1 MEGESGVGSVGPS
14 FTEGRLQSFAS
25 SVRHHIVGVLC
36 EGVCEGEGKGG
47 IVGDYGGLILRSHGV
62 PSVLM
67 HLYKGSYVGQ
77 RMFLTVI
84 ARRCSW
90 ARDLREEAKWDIKA

>member
-1 MEGESGVGSVGPS
+1 MEGESCVGSVGPS

-36 EGVCEGEGKGG
+36 VRVRVRVRGE

-67 HLYKGSYVGQ
+67 YKGSYVGQ